1 MTYQIKLVDRAER
14 EARIKQQVDVSSEY
28 EDFYDFRDQKIQLK
42 AIRIG
47 LDILIYRMENFR
59 TFSEQAEYIARERK
73 SHDFFRSGQE
83 NESVQQVQHELL
95 ARLAA
100 KGKANS
106 VVPVIDVLQREGQRL
121 RLLITHRGVVVN
133 GNRRLAAMR
142 ELYVSDPTAY
152 SQFSHVNCLVLPAD
166 TTPNDILEME
176 GVLQARPETRLDYD
190 WIGDAQLLSALLRMK
205 GTPEA
210 VAKLLGR
217 KASEVKNSLQALAE
231 ADLYL
236 KDWAKAEGEYSRVA
250 EAGEQLFKDMP
261 GMLQGKSASLQDAS
275 RVIGWTLFENRKKL
289 EGRVYAYNAAIGK
302 RAEDVLDRLSDD
314 LGLSLTTETS
324 TADGEFDFDLGEETG
339 QASYQPLIDILKDDT
354 RKGEAI
360 DSLIDI
366 CVSVVESEKD
376 KKSGSAALKAI
387 TAAHAKLA
395 EVDLT
400 RASKETYDAIDR
412 QLSSIVSRANDLRI
426 RLEKLR
432 SGAGETKQHSGD
444 AH

>member
-28 EDFYDFRDQKIQLK
+28 EDFYDFRSQKIQLK

-47 LDILIYRMENFR
+47 LDILVYRMENFR
-59 TFSEQAEYIARERK
+59 TFSEQAEYIAREHK
-73 SHDFFRSGQE
+73 PDDFFRSGQE
-83 NESVQQVQHELL
+83 NESVQQVQHQIL

-142 ELYVSDPTAY
+142 ELHVSDPTAY

-217 KASEVKNSLQALAE
+217 KVSEVKNSLQALAE

-250 EAGEQLFKDMP
+250 DAGEQLFKDMP
-261 GMLQGKSASLQDAS
+261 GMLQGKSAGLQEAS

-289 EGRVYAYNAAIGK
+289 EGRVYAYNVAIGK

-314 LGLSLTTETS
+314 LGLSLTSETS
-324 TADGEFDFDLGEETG
+324 TAEGEFDFDLGEETS
-339 QASYQPLIDILKDDT
+339 QANYQPLVDVLKDDV
-354 RKGEAI
+354 RKEEAI

-400 RASKETYDAIDR
+400 RAAKDTYDAIDR
-412 QLSSIVSRANDLRI
+412 QLSSIVSRTNDLRN

-432 SGAGETKQHSGD
+432 SGAAEAQQDSGD
-444 AH
+444 TH